1 QKKDVIQYP
10 PFTKLI
16 IADLMKKFPSI
27 SPRSK
32 EDYHSIKDD
41 IPLGSVYTTGNV
53 TIRGMFIPGELLT
66 DDIRATK
73 EYKEYDKKFVRVDIP
88 TFQQEPVESTQ
99 GTHRIP
105 RATRTPTPTTEK
117 KQKSREV
124 AGDSSTPRKS
134 LKIII
139 KQKQPS
145 TTPIPHLSND
155 EEEDSHASAFVD
167 SMLCDEEDTRTRIE
181 PVSHKE
187 HSEIFNE
194 DDDDVVGMKTNDDDK
209 EDENDDVVWS
219 LGMSRCIHQFS
230 HPLDP
235 LGLRQDIM
243 IKQMEKKF
251 IASNAT
257 NEIIENNL
265 SLVLVKEIMKER
277 DTYQEIVPA
286 LISKEFADHAPKMI
300 EELFQTYIQNNV
312 ITVHPATS
320 SSTVIP
326 SFADLQRPLYLK
338 MKRSLQD
345 RADDIDLWE
354 VLRRK
359 FENLSV
365 TPTSCRTYTFCG
377 TDHDDHQKDDAPLE
391 GEKQSKS
398 QKISSN

>member
-27 SPRSK
+27 SPRSE
-32 EDYHSIKDD
+32 EDHSNQ
-41 IPLGSVYTTGNV
+41 GYNSFVSVLLRGNV
-53 TIRGMFIPGELLT
+53 TITRDVLFQ
-66 DDIRATK
+66 ATSSTGRP
-73 EYKEYDKKFVRVDIP
+73 F
-88 TFQQEPVESTQ
+88 QEPVESTQ

-117 KQKSREV
+117 KRKSREV

-167 SMLCDEEDTRTRIE
+167 SMLYDEEDTRTRIE

-235 LGLRQDIM
+235 LGFKWRRNLLLNVISIIHKNIDTIFHDV
-243 IKQMEKKF
+243 IPK

-257 NEIIENNL
+257 NEIIKNNL

-320 SSTVIP
+320 SSTVTP
-326 SFADLQRPLYLK
+326 SSADLQHQLYLK

-345 RADDIDLWE
+345 
-354 VLRRK
+354 
-359 FENLSV
+359 
-365 TPTSCRTYTFCG
+365 
-377 TDHDDHQKDDAPLE
+377 
-391 GEKQSKS
+391 
-398 QKISSN
+398 